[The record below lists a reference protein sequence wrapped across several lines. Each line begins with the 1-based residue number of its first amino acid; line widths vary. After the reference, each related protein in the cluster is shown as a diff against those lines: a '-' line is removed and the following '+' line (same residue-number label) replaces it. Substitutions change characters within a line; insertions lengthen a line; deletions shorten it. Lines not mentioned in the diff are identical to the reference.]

1 MIRGR
6 EMTGGQLA
14 AIESDLRKD
23 AAAGDRY
30 DAAPDGDGRQ
40 RTLKAVVMSKR
51 ESLRR
56 SPMCSL
62 GRDRPKTRYFGART
76 LDAERCAPDFGKIN
90 TEVLQHLAA
99 QAGLELHVR
108 IDIEAHARRVRRQ
121 QDSDSVRERA
131 DAEVRPEQLRDR
143 LIQRRLTAD
152 GCVR

>member
-1 MIRGR
+1 
-6 EMTGGQLA
+6 
-14 AIESDLRKD
+14 
-23 AAAGDRY
+23 
-30 DAAPDGDGRQ
+30 
-40 RTLKAVVMSKR
+40 MSKR

-108 IDIEAHARRVRRQ
+108 IDIEAHAREGFD
-121 QDSDSVRERA
+121 DSRIRTV
-131 DAEVRPEQLRDR
+131 PENAMTLKFDQSSFETD
-143 LIQRRLTAD
+143 
-152 GCVR
+152 

>member
-14 AIESDLRKD
+14 AIESDLHKD

-62 GRDRPKTRYFGART
+62 GRDRPKT
-76 LDAERCAPDFGKIN
+76 
-90 TEVLQHLAA
+90 
-99 QAGLELHVR
+99 
-108 IDIEAHARRVRRQ
+108 
-121 QDSDSVRERA
+121 
-131 DAEVRPEQLRDR
+131 
-143 LIQRRLTAD
+143 
-152 GCVR
+152 

>member
-1 MIRGR
+1 
-6 EMTGGQLA
+6 
-14 AIESDLRKD
+14 
-23 AAAGDRY
+23 
-30 DAAPDGDGRQ
+30 
-40 RTLKAVVMSKR
+40 
-51 ESLRR
+51 
-56 SPMCSL
+56 MCSL

-76 LDAERCAPDFGKIN
+76 LDAERCAPDFGKVN

-152 GCVR
+152 GGVR